1 MKITLPDDC
10 GNSPRN
16 LLVSQFSADWAAGK
30 IESLRPLLSDDVQW
44 EVVGWPELDSEAA
57 LSFPKDVREV
67 EVFTAINH
75 GRASSCNG
83 FMLTGAGRIDFAH
96 VFLFT
101 GVAKTAKINQIRT
114 YLVQI

>member
-16 LLVSQFSADWAAGK
+16 LLVSQFSVDWAAGK
-30 IESLRPLLSDDVQW
+30 TERLRPLLADEARW
-44 EVVGWPELDSEAA
+44 EVVGDPELNLESS
-57 LSFPKDVREV
+57 LSLPQNVREV

-83 FMLTGAGRIDFAH
+83 FMLTDTGRIDFCH
-96 VFLFT
+96 VFQFS
-101 GVAKTAKINQIRT
+101 GAAKTARIVHIRT
-114 YLVQI
+114 YLVRN